1 MSEGITPGIKQ
12 FILPFSVL
20 SENRKEPFTFDLEVA
35 TVFSLAEVDRAKGGG
50 FLSRHPEEKIVFIA
64 KIGYPLW
71 LFPWSETTLIFD
83 GLNRSKYTLPYAVI
97 PDVKAFME
105 NLKRGSKTRE
115 THLAFLSDHINYFQT
130 PVTEK
135 GVLING
141 LISDPEFLGEFDS
154 YRHEAVAIDDQP
166 SNVALLSP
174 IIEESTISSTLD
186 ELKTLHLS
194 FKEDVDRL
202 YRCMKFMNKATGHYV
217 KVLHSKAKAV
227 KEEFDVKINAQEEI
241 VAPRVADLKEDYD
254 HQIIES
260 AKSFERQLLP
270 VQKEKV
276 QLEKSREHDLAKIE
290 HYKLEA
296 KTRAERDDS
305 VGEQKWK
312 EKSSETKKELSEIE
326 DQLKQ
331 TEKALKDLEERR
343 SLEIFNLR
351 SELEAKIKEA
361 RQPLLELESSR
372 DAKILICKQEIE
384 TLEQQTKLIIEH
396 IGRTAKLRE
405 TSIANFVKLGVKQDP
420 ELKDVAL
427 FYVPFYVACYQVESK
442 KRYLI
447 LPPSEANAIGLS
459 TKLKGALGRAK
470 IKQLLVPRFEG
481 VTSLMDTI
489 QVLAQQNAVFETEMR
504 EMGGRTNILTMDSMS
519 EHIQKGLE
527 YIKNEGWLSEK
538 EHQDLSQKIT

>member
-1 MSEGITPGIKQ
+1 MSGIGSAFKE

-20 SENRKEPFTFDLEVA
+20 SENRKEPFTADFEVA

-50 FLSRHPEEKIVFIA
+50 FFSKRSEEKIVFIA

-83 GLNRSKYTLPYAVI
+83 GLNRAKYTLPYAVI

-115 THLAFLSDHINYFQT
+115 TYLAFLSDHLNYFQA

-141 LISDPEFLGEFDS
+141 LISDPEFLGEFDP
-154 YRHEAVAIDDQP
+154 YRREATAIDDQP

-194 FKEDVDRL
+194 FKEDLDRL
-202 YRCMKFMNKATGHYV
+202 HRCMKFMNKATGHYV
-217 KVLHSKAKAV
+217 KVLRSKVKAV

-241 VAPRVADLKEDYD
+241 VAPRVAHLKEDYD
-254 HQIIES
+254 HRIVES
-260 AKSFERQLLP
+260 AKRFEKQRLP

-276 QLEKSREHDLAKIE
+276 KLEKSREQALTKIE
-290 HYKLEA
+290 QYKLEA

-331 TEKALKDLEERR
+331 TEKALKDLEEQK
-343 SLEIFNLR
+343 SLEIFNLK
-351 SELEAKIKEA
+351 SELETKIKEA

-372 DAKILICKQEIE
+372 DAQILIYKQEIE
-384 TLEQQTKLIIEH
+384 NLEQQTKLITDH
-396 IGRTAKLRE
+396 LGRTAKLRE
-405 TSIANFVKLGVKQDP
+405 TSIANFAKLGVKQDP
-420 ELKDVAL
+420 ELKDIAL
-427 FYVPFYVACYQVESK
+427 FYVPFYVVCYQVESK

-459 TKLKGALGRAK
+459 TKLKSALGRAK
-470 IKQLLVPRFEG
+470 IKQLLVRRFD
-481 VTSLMDTI
+481 VITSLMDTI

-504 EMGGRTNILTMDSMS
+504 EMGGRTNILTTDSMR
-519 EHIQKGLE
+519 ERIQKGLE
-527 YIKNEGWLSEK
+527 YIRNEGWLSEK
-538 EHQDLSQKIT
+538 EYQDLSQKIT